1 MQTRIF
7 GRTGHASTVAIFGGA
22 VLGKLDQAT
31 TDTCVRQYLDAGG
44 NHIDIAPSYGN
55 AEALI
60 GPWMPQIR
68 KQMFLGCKT
77 TKRSKEDAADEMRQ
91 SLKRLQVDAF
101 DLYQAHAVT
110 SMEELDLVT
119 RPGGAL
125 EAMVA
130 ARQAGLTR
138 YLGITGHGY
147 DAPAVFLEALRR
159 FDFDSV
165 LFPINFVQYADPI
178 YRKNAEALVAEC
190 RKRNVGTMIIK
201 SVCKAPWG
209 DRTRA
214 FHTWYEPFND
224 MEMIQPAVNFVL
236 SQDITGLC
244 TTGDY
249 RVLPKILQAC
259 EDFKPM
265 PPAEQEALISRAGEF
280 SPLFAAA

>member
-1 MQTRIF
+1 
-7 GRTGHASTVAIFGGA
+7 
-22 VLGKLDQAT
+22 
-31 TDTCVRQYLDAGG
+31 
-44 NHIDIAPSYGN
+44 
-55 AEALI
+55 
-60 GPWMPQIR
+60 
-68 KQMFLGCKT
+68 MFLGCKT

-165 LFPINFVQYADPI
+165 LFPINFVQYADPT

-259 EDFKPM
+259 KDFKPM